1 MMDNKQ
7 GRSRFSRYLLL
18 FLLSGVF
25 MLGSRVMAEVLTVK
39 VMSYNTA
46 LIRGGTEQD
55 ISSLAALIQS
65 EAPAI
70 INIQELGSANRNLL
84 ETELAGLGLQY
95 TFYYVNDSNN
105 DPILINTSA
114 TSPFN
119 DENIISGYAQVD
131 IGAAGCGRTGYTW
144 AVVEADNGQQ
154 FAIYNA
160 HLCINSALDHATAVL
175 EGLVDNGHLDLPLIF
190 SGDMNTSERNN
201 PEALAYLLDGEVNN
215 EGNTNPVA
223 LYDTN
228 ELLTGVRGAT
238 GIGIDWIFINDDA
251 GNVFLVTDTATV
263 DDSGLSDHDPITAT
277 VLLNDPGNPPFGPA
291 LVSATADDPDD
302 ADVVYSDDDTV
313 TIEFSTPTNKPD
325 VSSSAAIAAL
335 FDMISSLGDALTG
348 VWDAEGDTLTIT
360 IDTIAATE
368 PAIGTFEIGMQA
380 GNSLRSDDGDSQE
393 ATGSATLNG
402 DWGNTGGGNGGG
414 PGGGRGGACDTD
426 GGPVLTS
433 FTAIDASGNPGYEVG
448 DQVELVFNIATNMYP
463 TGAIGDVF
471 DKTGVDEVFS
481 FAPRGAILADDY
493 QGMWTSNSTLVITIT
508 DDADPAPGSLRVRV
522 RSNCNLQDEAETVG
536 ASSGMVVMDG
546 SF

>member
-25 MLGSRVMAEVLTVK
+25 MLGNSVMAEVLTVK

-105 DPILINTSA
+105 DPILINTSE

-175 EGLVDNGHLDLPLIF
+175 EGLLDNGHLDLPLIF

-325 VSSSAAIAAL
+325 VSNSAAIAAL
-335 FDMISSLGDALTG
+335 FDMTSSLGDALTG

-402 DWGNTGGGNGGG
+402 DWGNTGGGGG

-426 GGPVLTS
+426 GGPVLIS

-448 DQVELVFNIATNMYP
+448 DQVELVFDIATNMYP

-493 QGMWTSNSTLVITIT
+493 NGMWTSNSTLVITIT

-522 RSNCNLQDEAETVG
+522 QSNCILQDEAETTG
-536 ASSGMVVMDG
+536 ASSDGMVIMDG